1 MSHFR
6 TIVAATDLSTPSRHA
21 ADRAAKLA
29 TAQGA
34 TLTLLH
40 ALGST
45 ALDDLKRWLGD
56 SDAGQA
62 VVETDARERLNK
74 LALELGDRHALHVS
88 QRLVTGQ
95 PVKALTE
102 HAREVGADLVVTG
115 TRGAGFFRGVSI
127 GSTAERI
134 ANLSGRPA
142 LMVRQAAHEPYQR
155 VLVPVDF
162 SPWSFNSIL
171 LALQAAP
178 GATLILMHAVQIPFE
193 GKMRYA
199 GVADTLIDRYLG
211 EARREARQKLQE
223 LAARTGLPAG
233 RIRLMAADG
242 GAPWMLIAQQEQEY
256 DCDLIVV
263 GRQGRNAAEDLL
275 LGSTA
280 RTVMAECSADVLV
293 STSSEP

>member
-1 MSHFR
+1 MR
-6 TIVAATDLSTPSRHA
+6 ITAT
-21 ADRAAKLA
+21 
-29 TAQGA
+29 
-34 TLTLLH
+34 
-40 ALGST
+40 
-45 ALDDLKRWLGD
+45 
-56 SDAGQA
+56 
-62 VVETDARERLNK
+62 
-74 LALELGDRHALHVS
+74 VS
-88 QRLVTGQ
+88 
-95 PVKALTE
+95 PK
-102 HAREVGADLVVTG
+102 
-115 TRGAGFFRGVSI
+115 
-127 GSTAERI
+127 
-134 ANLSGRPA
+134 
-142 LMVRQAAHEPYQR
+142 VRQAAHEPYQR